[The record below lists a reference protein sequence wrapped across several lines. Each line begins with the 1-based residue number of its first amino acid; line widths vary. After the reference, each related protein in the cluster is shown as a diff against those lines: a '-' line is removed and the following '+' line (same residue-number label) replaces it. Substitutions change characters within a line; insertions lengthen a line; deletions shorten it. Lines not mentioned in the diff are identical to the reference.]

1 MWNYISVSYQYQ
13 LTITLKTP
21 LIDWLSLYSTT
32 IELRLINDMNTRNK
46 FLSVILFITL
56 IGMSNHPLAAQTMAR
71 AGIKGGFNASKI
83 YIDNTVDGN
92 ALIGFHAGVYGQL
105 FSSKSFA
112 IQPELLFST
121 KGYKAQYTELTNQ
134 EIKYKLNYLDLP
146 ILAVIKLGD
155 AGEIHLG
162 GYASYLLSATISYE
176 PNLGSGINKISKDD
190 LKSYDYG
197 LSGGLGINFGNFQ
210 IGARYNFGLV
220 SLADSDAAKVL
231 LGDAKSSC
239 TQLYASFNMR

>member
-1 MWNYISVSYQYQ
+1 
-13 LTITLKTP
+13 
-21 LIDWLSLYSTT
+21 
-32 IELRLINDMNTRNK
+32 MNTRNI
-46 FLSVILFITL
+46 FFFILFAL
-56 IGMSNHPLAAQTMAR
+56 LVGMSNQSLVAQSMGK

-83 YIDNTVDGN
+83 YIDNTIDGN
-92 ALIGFHAGVYGQL
+92 ALIGFHAGVYGQFL
-105 FSSKSFA
+105 SSKIFA

-121 KGYKAQYTELTNQ
+121 KGYKAQYTEPANQ

-146 ILAVIKLGD
+146 VLAVIKLGD

-162 GYASYLLSATISYE
+162 GYASYLLSATISYD
-176 PNLGSGINKISKDD
+176 PNLTTGINKISKDD